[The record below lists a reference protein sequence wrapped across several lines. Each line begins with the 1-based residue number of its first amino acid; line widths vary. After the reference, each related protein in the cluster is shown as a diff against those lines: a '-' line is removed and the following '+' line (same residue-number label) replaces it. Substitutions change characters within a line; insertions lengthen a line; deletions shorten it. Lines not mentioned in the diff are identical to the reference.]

1 MKKSKEEFSFNLICS
16 LRNKRLNVPSFR
28 KDTIGYFHCVI
39 FRVFIIQIRK
49 IPQRGPSERER
60 SHLAFK
66 GLEEPLK
73 QKVKGVE
80 GL

>member
-1 MKKSKEEFSFNLICS
+1 MENIVAYLIKGLHIKHTPLFFPLSVAEIYLEE
-16 LRNKRLNVPSFR
+16 
-28 KDTIGYFHCVI
+28 D
-39 FRVFIIQIRK
+39 
-49 IPQRGPSERER
+49 RER

-73 QKVKGVE
+73 QKVDGLE